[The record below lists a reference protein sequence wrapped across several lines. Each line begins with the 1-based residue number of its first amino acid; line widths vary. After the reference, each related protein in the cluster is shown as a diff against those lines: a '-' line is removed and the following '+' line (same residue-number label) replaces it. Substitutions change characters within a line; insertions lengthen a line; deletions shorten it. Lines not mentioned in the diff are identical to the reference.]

1 MTTNME
7 EAKKKLQTKTKFL
20 KFLGDDTEKIV
31 KQSHPAAMEIYLNTI
46 QTKLAEIQDLKV
58 NIQEMKFEE
67 GANEDEIRKW
77 TSEIEESL
85 TTKVVES
92 ELRERVKEIKRACR
106 NRKGTTRVRTT
117 TT

>member
-1 MTTNME
+1 ME

-31 KQSHPAAMEIYLNTI
+31 KQSDPAAMEIYLNTI

-58 NIQEMKFEE
+58 NMKFEE
-67 GANEDEIRKW
+67 GANEDEIRKS
-77 TSEIEESL
+77 TSVIEESL

-92 ELRERVKEIKRACR
+92 ELREIVKEIRKRVETEKEQR
-106 NRKGTTRVRTT
+106 E
-117 TT
+117 

>member
-31 KQSHPAAMEIYLNTI
+31 KQSDPAAMEIYLNTI

-67 GANEDEIRKW
+67 GANEIRKS
-77 TSEIEESL
+77 TSVIEESL

-92 ELRERVKEIKRACR
+92 ELREIVKEIRKRVETEKEQR
-106 NRKGTTRVRTT
+106 E
-117 TT
+117 

>member
-1 MTTNME
+1 ME

-58 NIQEMKFEE
+58 NMKFEE
-67 GANEDEIRKW
+67 GANEDEIRKS
-77 TSEIEESL
+77 TSVIEESL

-92 ELRERVKEIKRACR
+92 ELREIVKEIRKRVETEKEQR
-106 NRKGTTRVRTT
+106 E
-117 TT
+117 